1 MVSLCPLAHI
11 EVIPCKICGDKSSG
25 IHYGVITCEGCKGF
39 FRRSQKSGPS
49 YACSRQ
55 QNCPI
60 DRATRNRCQHC
71 RLQKCLRL
79 GMSRDAVKF
88 GRMSKKQRERLHA
101 EAQQQLEQRERA
113 AQGAPLPPPGH
124 PLSPAVPAGCPRVS
138 PPVEERTKQA
148 QDGDRRAPEWFPTP
162 GASGIPESPTASVV
176 EIGECGGGTQGS
188 SLRPA
193 GGTRGA
199 AVVVAAGSVTRG
211 GWHLASSLMVVAPGS
226 VTRGCSIM
234 VAAGSVTRGCQVA
247 VAPCPSR
254 THPGPPTLAPVL
266 SPSPVS
272 PPEHLMQSVLKSHRD
287 TCQPGPE
294 ELQRRRWDTF
304 TREEICAYQSKPS
317 AEMWQRCAG
326 RVTEAI
332 QDVVEFAKRL
342 WGFLELSQNDQIV
355 LLKAGAMEVV
365 LVRMCRAFN
374 SDNRTVLFEGKFAG
388 AELFR
393 SLGCHELIG
402 SIFDFAQSLCALHFS
417 ESEVALFSALVLVNA
432 SRPWLQDRPRV
443 ARLQRHLDVAFRLL
457 LRRTR
462 REGLLDRL
470 PPPSRLRALC
480 LQHMEQLQA
489 FRCLHPG
496 GVSAAFPPLYREL
509 FTLDATEAPAGT

>member
-1 MVSLCPLAHI
+1 MPSVLPGAVGGWHWQVPTLPAAPRCRRCRRDLADLCPAVPGRSGPEAALPGTAHI

-101 EAQQQLEQRERA
+101 EAQQQLEQRERERA
-113 AQGAPLPPPGH
+113 AQGAPLPAPGH
-124 PLSPAVPAGCPRVS
+124 PLSPTVPAGCPRGS
-138 PPVEERTKQA
+138 SPVEEGTKRA
-148 QDGDRRAPEWFPTP
+148 QDGDRGAPEWFPHP
-162 GASGIPESPTASVV
+162 GVSSIPESPTASVV
-176 EIGECGGGTQGS
+176 EI
-188 SLRPA
+188 
-193 GGTRGA
+193 
-199 AVVVAAGSVTRG
+199 
-211 GWHLASSLMVVAPGS
+211 
-226 VTRGCSIM
+226 
-234 VAAGSVTRGCQVA
+234 
-247 VAPCPSR
+247 
-254 THPGPPTLAPVL
+254 
-266 SPSPVS
+266 
-272 PPEHLMQSVLKSHRD
+272 EHLTQSVLKSHRD
-287 TCQPGPE
+287 TCQPRPE

-304 TREEICAYQSKPS
+304 TREEICAYQSKRVPQPS
-317 AEMWQRCAG
+317 AEMWQRCAS

-342 WGFLELSQNDQIV
+342 QGFLELSQNDQIV

-388 AELFR
+388 VELFR

-443 ARLQRHLDVAFRLL
+443 ARLQRHLDAAFRLL
-457 LRRTR
+457 LHRTR
-462 REGLLDRL
+462 REGLLARL
-470 PPPSRLRALC
+470 PPPGRLRALC
-480 LQHMEQLQA
+480 SQHVEQLQA
-489 FRCLHPG
+489 FCRLHPG

-509 FTLDATEAPAGT
+509 FTSDATEAPAGTH